1 MNNLVDVNI
10 IGAGPTG
17 LFAAFYTGQ
26 RGLSMRLI
34 DPLPEP
40 GGQLTALYPEK
51 FIYDVA
57 GYPKVLA
64 KELVNSLRQQTS
76 QFHPDY
82 VLEATATELR
92 RQDGLF
98 ELVTDTG
105 EVYPSKA
112 VIIAAGIGAFE
123 PRKLTAPGV
132 RDFEG
137 KGGEGRGVAY
147 SVKNLAAYKDRRVLV
162 IGGGDSAVDWF
173 MMLKDVAASVTL
185 IHRREA
191 FRAHTATV
199 ELMKAAAMKG
209 KGRVMTPYE
218 LKELR
223 GGESLE
229 EAVVFQNQTKTEV
242 PLAVDAVL
250 SMAGYLSRLGPIADW
265 GLELDRKQIR
275 VGQDMM
281 TSIPGIFAAGDVA
294 TYPGKL
300 KLIATGFGEAAIAA
314 NYAAHYINP
323 ELSVEPGHSSD
334 KQR

>member
-1 MNNLVDVNI
+1 VEEDVSHKIVDVNI

-17 LFAAFYTGQ
+17 LFAGFYTGQ
-26 RGLSMRLI
+26 RGLSMRFI

-64 KELVNSLRQQTS
+64 KELVISLRQQTS
-76 QFHPDY
+76 QFHPEY
-82 VLEATATELR
+82 VLEETATKLR
-92 RQDGLF
+92 KGDSVF
-98 ELVTDTG
+98 ELATSSG
-105 EVYPSKA
+105 EVYPSRA

-123 PRKLTAPGV
+123 PRKLSAPGIAE
-132 RDFEG
+132 F
-137 KGGEGRGVAY
+137 EGRGVAY
-147 SVKNLAAYKDRRVLV
+147 SVKNLGYYKDKRVLI

-173 MMLKDVAASVTL
+173 MMLKDLAKSVTL

-191 FRAHTATV
+191 FRAHAATV
-199 ELMKAAAMKG
+199 ELMKQAAMKG
-209 KGRVMTPYE
+209 EGRVLTPYE
-218 LKELR
+218 LKKLH
-223 GGESLE
+223 GKDHVT
-229 EAVVFQNQTKTEV
+229 EAIIFQNQTKTEI
-242 PLAVDAVL
+242 PLPVDEVL
-250 SMAGYLSRLGPIADW
+250 SMAGYLSKLGPIADW
-265 GLELDRKQIR
+265 GLELDKRQIK
-275 VGQDMM
+275 VSPEMM

-294 TYPGKL
+294 SYPGKL

-334 KQR
+334 RQQ

>member
-1 MNNLVDVNI
+1 MTNSVVDVNI

-17 LFAAFYTGQ
+17 LFAGFYTGQ
-26 RGLSMRLI
+26 RGLTMRFI

-57 GYPKVLA
+57 GYPKVMA
-64 KELVNSLRQQTS
+64 KELVSSLRQQTS
-76 QFHPDY
+76 QFHPEY
-82 VLEATATELR
+82 VLEETATDLR
-92 RQDGLF
+92 KKDGIF
-98 ELVTDTG
+98 ELNTSAG
-105 EVYPSKA
+105 GVYPSRA

-132 RDFEG
+132 ARF
-137 KGGEGRGVAY
+137 EGRGVSY
-147 SVKNLAAYKDRRVLV
+147 SVKNLAVYNDKRVLI

-173 MMLKDVAASVTL
+173 MMLKEVAQSVTL

-191 FRAHTATV
+191 FRAHQATV
-199 ELMKAAAMKG
+199 ALMKQAAMKG
-209 KGRVMTPYE
+209 EGRVMTPYE
-218 LKELR
+218 LKVLH
-223 GGESLE
+223 GEDRLE
-229 EAVVFQNQTKTEV
+229 EAVIFQNQTKTEI
-242 PLAVDAVL
+242 PLPVDEVL
-250 SMAGYLSRLGPIADW
+250 SMAGYLSKLGPIADW
-265 GLELDRKQIR
+265 GLELDKKQLR

-281 TSIPGIFAAGDVA
+281 TSLPGVFAAGDVA
-294 TYPGKL
+294 SYPGKL

-334 KQR
+334 KQQ

>member
-1 MNNLVDVNI
+1 MTHKLVDVSI

-17 LFAAFYTGQ
+17 LFAGFYTGQ
-26 RGLSMRLI
+26 RGLSMRFI

-57 GYPKVLA
+57 GYPRVLA

-82 VLEATATELR
+82 VLEETATTLER
-92 RQDGLF
+92 RDGHF
-98 ELVTDTG
+98 ELTTNTG
-105 EVYPSKA
+105 AVYPSRA
-112 VIIAAGIGAFE
+112 VIVAAGIGAFE
-123 PRKLTAPGV
+123 PRKLTALGV
-132 RDFEG
+132 SDF
-137 KGGEGRGVAY
+137 EGRGVAY
-147 SVKNLAAYKDRRVLV
+147 SVKNLAAYKDRRVLI

-173 MMLKDVAASVTL
+173 MMLKDVARSVTL

-191 FRAHTATV
+191 FRAHGATV
-199 ELMKAAAMKG
+199 DLMKTAAMKG
-209 KGRVMTPYE
+209 EGRVMTPYE
-218 LKELR
+218 LRELR
-223 GGESLE
+223 GEERLS

-242 PLAVDAVL
+242 PLAVDDVL
-250 SMAGYLSRLGPIADW
+250 SMAGYLSKLGPIADW
-265 GLELDRKQIR
+265 GLELDKKRIK

-281 TSIPGIFAAGDVA
+281 TSMPGVFAAGDVA
-294 TYPGKL
+294 SYPGKL

-314 NYAAHYINP
+314 NYAAHHIDP

-334 KQR
+334 KQQ